1 MLGLNTDLFT
11 GLRSVGSVS
20 SVSASYAKVNLSK
33 AGMPSGTVYGGVR
46 YGLGEVSEFVLIE
59 GERSAVFGRI
69 TEIKLPEN
77 ERLSVEDEAGVGV
90 DVHALAFVQLL
101 ATVSLRSLRVIS
113 GIESYPR
120 LGDKVYSAPHSF
132 IAKIPELMTLKEGN
146 EQQQDTEVSLRI
158 GHIKNAPETAISITP
173 EKLFG
178 RHCAILGATGG
189 GKSYTLSRLI
199 EECRKHESKVILLD
213 ATGEYRGI
221 CGDVEHFHLGKPFD
235 TAAGSNPASIPPSCF
250 QEQDFI
256 AMFEPSGKVQ
266 GPKLR
271 AAIRSLKLIQLNPRL
286 AHAGKYLEKINQLKG
301 PISVEELKYA
311 NELEHP
317 STPFDPWRLVDQL
330 RQECTFPSANFGKD
344 PTRWGDHS
352 ESDYNYCLTLIT
364 RISGILSSSALAP
377 VFQPTGAVFTDAVDN
392 FLSASNT
399 NRLLRLC
406 LSGIQVDFNARE
418 VITNAIAR
426 YFLELA
432 RSGSF
437 RNAPVILFLD
447 EAHAFV
453 GKAMGSDD
461 FKTKLDAFEIVAKEG
476 RKYGLNL
483 CLATQRPRD
492 IPEGV
497 ISQMGTLLVHHL
509 TNDKD
514 REMVE
519 RACGEIDRSASSFL
533 PNLQPGEVALLGV
546 DFPIPMT
553 IQIAMPTTKPKSD
566 GANFQKHWSNRIDV

>member
-1 MLGLNTDLFT
+1 MTALNTDLFS
-11 GLRSVGSVS
+11 GLRSVGSIS

-69 TEIKLPEN
+69 TEVKLPES

-90 DVHALAFVQLL
+90 EVHALAFVQLL
-101 ATVSLRSLRVIS
+101 ATVSLRSLRVTS
-113 GIESYPR
+113 GIEAYPR

-132 IAKIPELMTLKEGN
+132 IAKIPELMSIKED
-146 EQQQDTEVSLRI
+146 EKHQDPKVSLRI

-178 RHCAILGATGG
+178 RHCAVLGATGG
-189 GKSYTLSRLI
+189 GKSYTVSRLI
-199 EECRKHESKVILLD
+199 EESRKHACKLILLD
-213 ATGEYRGI
+213 ATGEYRDLS
-221 CGDVEHFHLGKPFD
+221 GDVEHFHFGEPFHKAD
-235 TAAGSNPASIPPSCF
+235 KSKQASIPPSCF
-250 QEQDFI
+250 LEQDFI
-256 AMFEPSGKVQ
+256 SLFEPSGKVQ

-271 AAIRSLKLIQLNPRL
+271 AAIRSLKLAEVQPKAANDEGIVIKVGVP
-286 AHAGKYLEKINQLKG
+286 HKKIARIENQH
-301 PISVEELKYA
+301 SEELENPKQ
-311 NELEHP
+311 
-317 STPFDPWRLVDQL
+317 PFKPENLVKQL
-330 RQECTFPSANFGKD
+330 VQECVKYSGDDAGQEDDWNF
-344 PTRWGDHS
+344 
-352 ESDYNYCLTLIT
+352 NFCLPMIT
-364 RISGILSSSALAP
+364 RISGILKSDALAP
-377 VFQPTGAVFTDAVDN
+377 VFQHSDNPVDKVIDE
-392 FLSASNT
+392 FLEGSQKVLRICMSG
-399 NRLLRLC
+399 LL
-406 LSGIQVDFNARE
+406 SDFNAKE
-418 VITNAIAR
+418 VITNSIGRNMLERAR
-426 YFLELA
+426 KAQFQKRPLL
-432 RSGSF
+432 
-437 RNAPVILFLD
+437 IFLD
-447 EAHAFV
+447 EAHGFI
-453 GKAMGSDD
+453 GRSFGSED
-461 FKTKLDAFEIVAKEG
+461 FRTKLDAFEVISKEG

-497 ISQMGTLLVHHL
+497 ISQMGTLLVHRL

-566 GANFQKHWSNRIDV
+566 GANFQEHWDNRIDI